1 MNTKTITGTYG
12 SNETET
18 EIYVC
23 TNDLGFSW
31 YVCDD
36 SVNVCGTYEE
46 LGDGVDV
53 EGVEDCEFFTSCDA
67 ITSEEELYNAAQ

>member
-1 MNTKTITGTYG
+1 MNTQTITGTYG

-31 YVCDD
+31 YVCND
-36 SVNVCGTYEE
+36 SVNVCGTYDE
-46 LGDGVDV
+46 LEDGVNV
-53 EGVEDCEFFTSCDA
+53 EAVHDCDFYTAGEE
-67 ITSEEELYNAAQ
+67 ITSEEELEESI